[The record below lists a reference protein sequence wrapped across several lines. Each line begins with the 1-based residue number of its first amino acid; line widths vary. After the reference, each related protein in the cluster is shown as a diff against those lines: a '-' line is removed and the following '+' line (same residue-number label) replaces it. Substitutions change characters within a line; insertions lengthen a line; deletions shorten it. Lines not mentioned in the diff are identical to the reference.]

1 MGISRKMMYE
11 LFSVAFKQFLI
22 KDASSISNGVSER
35 HLCAR
40 LGIQFEMLLSS
51 YNLQAYYA
59 DAEYNRKQN
68 GRIKTILSGELEVI
82 PITCDLILHS
92 RGERGR
98 DNLIAIEMA
107 KPDKSAERVHSDRLR
122 LMALTKRSFDDV
134 WSYDGKV
141 HPEHVCGYLLGAFIL
156 IDSLKNLAS
165 VEFFEDGAPIA
176 LRGEFSLGHPNS
188 HP

>member
-1 MGISRKMMYE
+1 MVISRKVMYE
-11 LFSVAFKQFLI
+11 LFTAAFEQFLI
-22 KDASSISNGVSER
+22 KDASSIGNGASER

-40 LGIQFEMLLSS
+40 LGIQFEMLLTS

-92 RGERGR
+92 RGEQGR

-107 KPDKSAERVHSDRLR
+107 KPDKTPERVHSDRLR
-122 LMALTKRSFDDV
+122 LMALTKKSFDDV

-156 IDSLKNLAS
+156 IDNPKNRAS
-165 VEFFEDGAPIA
+165 VEFFEDGLPMA
-176 LRGEFSLGHPNS
+176 LRSEFILGRS
-188 HP
+188 